1 MTAFPK
7 GFLWGGAVA
16 AHQFEGGW
24 QAGGKG
30 VSIAD
35 VMTAGD
41 NENKRRI
48 TDGVQSGE
56 NYPNHDAIDYYHRYH
71 EDDQLFADLGLN
83 CFRTSIAWTRIFPNG
98 DEEQPNEAGLKFYDD
113 VFDDLLSHQIEPVIT
128 LSHFEMPYHLVKKY
142 GGWRSRKVIDF
153 FVKFATVVFDRY
165 KDKVKYWMTF
175 NEINN
180 QVGMMNEWSLFTNS
194 GLLIK
199 PDEDK
204 EAVMF
209 QAAHYEAVASAL
221 AVQIGHRINPD
232 FQIGC
237 MVAMGPVY
245 PATPNPNDVF
255 KAERTMQTN
264 YYLADVQVKGKYP
277 AFLDRY
283 FDRHAFNLD
292 ITLEDRDVLLAGKVD
307 YIGFSY
313 YASHVTEASQDEPT
327 DFITMG
333 HNREVKNSTL
343 QRSDWGW
350 EIDPVGLRYA
360 LNWFS
365 DRYEVPLFIVENGF
379 GAFDKINQDGHIQDD
394 YRIDYLRQH
403 INQMRLAVEVDG
415 VKLMGYTPWG
425 IIDLVSAG
433 TGQMEKRYGV
443 IYVDKDDQGK
453 GTLARSKKAS
463 FDWFQKVIRS
473 NGDDLA

>member
-41 NENKRRI
+41 NETKRRI

-128 LSHFEMPYHLVKKY
+128 LSHFEIPYHLVKKY

-313 YASHVTEASQDEPT
+313 YASHVKPHKMNLQTLLPWDTIERLRIRRFNVQTGVGRLIQSGCVMHSTGLVIDMRYPCLLSKT
-327 DFITMG
+327 VLG
-333 HNREVKNSTL
+333 HL
-343 QRSDWGW
+343 IRSIRMAIFKTTI
-350 EIDPVGLRYA
+350 ESI
-360 LNWFS
+360 
-365 DRYEVPLFIVENGF
+365 
-379 GAFDKINQDGHIQDD
+379 
-394 YRIDYLRQH
+394 
-403 INQMRLAVEVDG
+403 
-415 VKLMGYTPWG
+415 
-425 IIDLVSAG
+425 
-433 TGQMEKRYGV
+433 
-443 IYVDKDDQGK
+443 IYVNILIRCD
-453 GTLARSKKAS
+453 LRLRSMVS
-463 FDWFQKVIRS
+463 S
-473 NGDDLA
+473 